1 MAGSKYTI
9 DVEGRFID
17 NVSGKAK
24 GAADSVE
31 GIGDAAEKA
40 SKKVKGLGKQKA
52 KPIFDA
58 DNNKFLKKVRE
69 AEEKAKKLVKTK
81 TALILTAIDKASTII
96 GKVLNKAKS
105 FGGSTW
111 TGFLKVTDKAT
122 SIIKGVV
129 SAGKGIAGKTWQA
142 MVKIKDMATS
152 PLKKIKDSLFSIKT
166 LVMAI
171 TAGFATKQLVLNPIN
186 IADAYSSAKIGF
198 STLLGE
204 SAGQKMM
211 DDLDAFAKATP
222 FNTTNVISNAQKMMA
237 MGWSTDT
244 LIEDMETIGNA
255 AAATG
260 KLDTGLESI
269 VRAMSQIK
277 TKGKLSA
284 EELNQLAE
292 AGINAKAILAE
303 ELGYGTGDAGLAAFS
318 KDQENGAIG
327 ADKALSAL
335 LKGLKKYDGMMESMA
350 NETVE
355 GLWSQIKDT
364 FQINILRKWGQGL
377 QDGAKKGFGTIL
389 DLLDSS
395 EDALSDLGD
404 TLHDIGKTA
413 SNWLADRL
421 STAVKRI
428 KDITGSV
435 EFKEASLGGKVKM
448 LWDGVIA
455 NPFSEWWTNTV
466 VPWWDNTVMP
476 WLADKAAGIG
486 KGIGAGLTAGITTL
500 LGLDVSGAV
509 EDGATIG
516 GAFMEGFLEGFD
528 TEKIG
533 EALSNWASENKGLAT
548 SIGVVL
554 GAKLL
559 GSLGGWIG
567 NIKTLFGGKGG
578 TGGTGGLGSTS
589 VATMNVQAGVVNLG
603 TYSGDSTPALP
614 PATTGGGS
622 TPVPTGTGGKT
633 SLWSKIGTGLA
644 GFAGKLGF
652 TGSSAAGATAVG
664 GASVAS
670 IIAGLLGVGDA
681 GVDVWQGAKAQK
693 AGNSK
698 EAKDKY
704 VTAGTKAGIMATGA
718 GAGAGIGAL
727 IGSLGGP
734 IGTGLGALFGFGIG
748 GIASIFGGD
757 KLGKKISD
765 STDEGGGL
773 NKAWKATKKFFG
785 ETIPEKWNQ
794 FCDGTAEFFTESI
807 PDAWDS
813 MKEKVSSFFTETIPE
828 KWNEFLDGVET
839 FFTETVPYGIG
850 YAAGKIHQF
859 FTETIPEKWNA
870 FWDAVGNFFTETIPE
885 WAESVWSGYIVPFF
899 TESIPNFF
907 GTLWDGIKEF
917 FTESLPQWGENV
929 WNNYIVPFFTES
941 VPQFF
946 GNLWD
951 IIKEFFTESLPQW
964 GENVWNNHI
973 VPFFTESVPNWFSNL
988 WDSVCSFFTETLPSI
1003 ASAVWT
1009 PISTFFTETVPG
1021 WVSSIW
1027 DKVSGWFGDIKDNF
1041 LAGFEGGSGG
1051 GGGKKARGGIVGGS
1065 SSMEAFAAGGM
1076 VRGGSRFVKVAEEG
1090 TPEMIIPL
1098 GSHRRDRGLK
1108 LWAKAGQ
1115 MMGVPGF
1122 ARGGRTDGRD
1132 EGFNF
1137 RWHGSDESSGGGQ
1150 LVQIEVGGITV
1161 EFHISV
1167 QDGDNIVDVIKTKAK
1182 EIAET
1187 IAGEIA
1193 DALEGQFENTPVK
1206 GGAA

>member
-9 DVEGRFID
+9 DVEGRFVD
-17 NVSGKAK
+17 NVSDKAK
-24 GAADSVE
+24 GAAESVE

-58 DNNKFLKKVRE
+58 DNNKFLKKIRE
-69 AEEKAKKLVKTK
+69 AEEKAKKLGKTK
-81 TALILTAIDKASTII
+81 TALILTAMDKASTVI

-152 PLKKIKDSLFSIKT
+152 PLKKIKDSLFSIKS

-171 TAGFATKQLVLNPIN
+171 TAGVAAKQFVLNPIN

-198 STLLGE
+198 STLLGAD
-204 SAGQKMM
+204 AGQKMM

-335 LKGLKKYDGMMESMA
+335 LTGLKKYDGMMESMA

-421 STAVKRI
+421 GTAVKRI

-435 EFKEASLGGKVKM
+435 EFKDASLGGKVKM
-448 LWDGVIA
+448 LWEGVVS
-455 NPFSEWWTNTV
+455 NPFSDWWSNTV
-466 VPWWDNTVMP
+466 IPWWDATVMP
-476 WLADKAAGIG
+476 WLAEKSAGIG

-500 LGLDVSGAV
+500 FGLDVGSAV

-516 GAFMEGFLEGFD
+516 GAFMDGFLEGFD
-528 TEKIG
+528 TSKIG
-533 EALSNWASENKGLAT
+533 EALSNWASENKGPAT
-548 SIGVVL
+548 TIGVVL

-559 GSLGGWIG
+559 GAIGGWIG

-578 TGGTGGLGSTS
+578 TGGAGGLGGIGDTS
-589 VATMNVQAGVVNLG
+589 VATMNVLANTVNLG
-603 TYSGDSTPALP
+603 TFGGNGTPALP
-614 PATTGGGS
+614 PAS
-622 TPVPTGTGGKT
+622 EPTVIPPAGKT
-633 SLWSKIGTGLA
+633 GFWSKIGTGLA

-664 GASVAS
+664 GASIAS
-670 IIAGLLGVGDA
+670 IIAGVLGLGDA
-681 GVDVWQGAKAQK
+681 GVDVYQGIK
-693 AGNSK
+693 
-698 EAKDKY
+698 AKDGKTKKDKF

-734 IGTGLGALFGFGIG
+734 IGTGLGALLGFGIG
-748 GIASIFGGD
+748 GVASIFGGD

-773 NKAWKATKKFFG
+773 NNAWKATKKFFG
-785 ETIPEKWNQ
+785 ETIPEKWDK

-813 MKEKVSSFFTETIPE
+813 MKEKVSTFFTEAIPE
-828 KWNEFLDGVET
+828 KWNEFWGGVET
-839 FFTETVPYGIG
+839 FFTETVPFALG
-850 YAAGKIHQF
+850 YATGKVWTF
-859 FTETIPEKWNA
+859 FSETIPSAWNS
-870 FWDAVGNFFTETIPE
+870 FWDAVGNFFTETIPG
-885 WAESVWSGYIVPFF
+885 WADTIWNGYVVPFF
-899 TESIPNFF
+899 TETLPNAWNTFWGAI
-907 GTLWDGIKEF
+907 GTF
-917 FTESLPQWGENV
+917 FTETIPTWAETT
-929 WNNYIVPFFTES
+929 WNDRIVPFFTES

-946 GNLWD
+946 SNLWD
-951 IIKEFFTESLPQW
+951 SISTFFTESLPTW
-964 GENVWNNHI
+964 ADTTWNERI
-973 VPFFTESVPNWFSNL
+973 VPFFTESIPQWFSRL
-988 WDSVCSFFTETLPSI
+988 WDSVKALF
-1003 ASAVWT
+1003 SAAVDGFVENIWS

-1021 WVSSIW
+1021 WVSSVW
-1027 DKVSGWFGDIKDNF
+1027 NKVTGWFNSIKDSF
-1041 LAGFEGGSGG
+1041 LSGFGAGSGG
-1051 GGGKKARGGIVGGS
+1051 EGGGGKARGGIVGGS

-1076 VRGGSRFVKVAEEG
+1076 VRGGARFVKVAEEG

-1098 GSHRRDRGLK
+1098 GGHRRDRGLK

-1137 RWHGSDESSGGGQ
+1137 NWHGSDESSGGGQ

-1193 DALEGQFENTPVK
+1193 DALEGEFENTPVR
-1206 GGAA
+1206 GGVA

>member
-69 AEEKAKKLVKTK
+69 AEEKAKKLGKTK

-404 TLHDIGKTA
+404 TLYDIGKIA

-448 LWDGVIA
+448 LWDGVIS

-466 VPWWDNTVMP
+466 VPWWDETVMP

-486 KGIGAGLTAGITTL
+486 KGIGSGLTAGITTL
-500 LGLDVSGAV
+500 LGLDVGSAV

-516 GAFMEGFLEGFD
+516 GAFMDGFLEGFD
-528 TEKIG
+528 TSKIG
-533 EALSNWASENKGLAT
+533 DALSNWVSENKGLAT
-548 SIGVVL
+548 AIGVVL

-559 GSLGGWIG
+559 GAIGGWIG

-578 TGGTGGLGSTS
+578 TSGTGGVGGFGDMS
-589 VATMNVQAGVVNLG
+589 VASMNVLANVVNLG
-603 TYSGDSTPALP
+603 SFGGNGTPALP
-614 PATTGGGS
+614 PAT
-622 TPVPTGTGGKT
+622 VPTTIPTAGKT
-633 SLWSKIGTGLA
+633 GFWSKIGAGLA
-644 GFAGKLGF
+644 ALGGKVGF
-652 TGSSAAGATAVG
+652 TGTSAAGATAVG
-664 GASVAS
+664 AGS
-670 IIAGLLGVGDA
+670 IFGILGGLLGVGSA
-681 GVDVWQGAKAQK
+681 GVDVYQGIK
-693 AGNSK
+693 N
-698 EAKDKY
+698 KDSREY
-704 VTAGTKAGIMATGA
+704 WSAGTKLGITGGGALAGAGVGALIGALGGPIGA
-718 GAGAGIGAL
+718 GAGAL
-727 IGSLGGP
+727 IGLGV
-734 IGTGLGALFGFGIG
+734 G
-748 GIASIFGGD
+748 GISSLFSGD
-757 KLGKKISD
+757 KLAEPVKK
-765 STDEGGGL
+765 
-773 NKAWKATKKFFG
+773 
-785 ETIPEKWNQ
+785 
-794 FCDGTAEFFTESI
+794 
-807 PDAWDS
+807 
-813 MKEKVSSFFTETIPE
+813 FFTETIPE
-828 KWNEFLDGVET
+828 GWNAMWDGLSEFFGETVPTAWENLSEKTSTFFSETLPEKWNEFWDGVGT
-839 FFTETVPYGIG
+839 LFTDTIPYALGYASGKVYSFFTETLPEKWNLFWDSVGE
-850 YAAGKIHQF
+850 F
-859 FTETIPEKWNA
+859 FTETIPA
-870 FWDAVGNFFTETIPE
+870 
-885 WAESVWSGYIVPFF
+885 WAESIWSGYVVPFF
-899 TESIPNFF
+899 TESIPQFF
-907 GTLWDGIKEF
+907 STLWDNIVV
-917 FTESLPQWGENV
+917 FTTETLPAWAESAWSGYV
-929 WNNYIVPFFTES
+929 APFFTES
-941 VPQFF
+941 IPQFLSS
-946 GNLWD
+946 LWD
-951 IIKEFFTESLPQW
+951 TVS
-964 GENVWNNHI
+964 G
-973 VPFFTESVPNWFSNL
+973 
-988 WDSVCSFFTETLPSI
+988 FFTETLPSI
-1003 ASAVWT
+1003 ASTVW
-1009 PISTFFTETVPG
+1009 SSVKTFFTDTIPG
-1021 WVSSIW
+1021 WVSSVW
-1027 DKVSGWFGDIKDNF
+1027 SSVKTWFSGAKDSFLSGFG
-1041 LAGFEGGSGG
+1041 AGS
-1051 GGGKKARGGIVGGS
+1051 GGKKARGGIVGGS

-1076 VRGGSRFVKVAEEG
+1076 VRGGSQFVKVAEEG

>member
-9 DVEGRFID
+9 DVEGRFVD
-17 NVSGKAK
+17 NVSDKAK

-31 GIGDAAEKA
+31 GIGDAADKA
-40 SKKVKGLGKQKA
+40 SKKVKGLGKTKA
-52 KPIFDA
+52 KPVFDA
-58 DNNKFLKKVRE
+58 DNNKFLKKIRE
-69 AEEKAKKLVKTK
+69 AEAKAKKLGKTK
-81 TALILTAIDKASTII
+81 TALILTAMDKASTVI

-105 FGGSTW
+105 FGGRTW

-129 SAGKGIAGKTWQA
+129 SAGKGIAGKTWSA

-152 PLKKIKDSLFSIKT
+152 PLKKIKDSLFSIKS

-171 TAGFATKQLVLNPIN
+171 TAGFAAKQFVMNPIN
-186 IADAYSSAKIGF
+186 VADAYSSAKIGF

-204 SAGQKMM
+204 DAGQKMM

-222 FNTTNVISNAQKMMA
+222 FDTTNVITNAQKMMA
-237 MGWSTDT
+237 MGWDTDT
-244 LIEDMETIGNA
+244 LIQDMETIGNA

-350 NETVE
+350 NETAE
-355 GLWSQIKDT
+355 GLWSQIKDV
-364 FQINILRKWGQGL
+364 FNINIVRKWGQGL
-377 QDGAKKGFGTIL
+377 QDGAKKGLGTVL
-389 DLLDSS
+389 DLLDNS

-421 STAVKRI
+421 GTAVKRI

-435 EFKEASLGGKVKM
+435 NFKGETLGGKVKM
-448 LWDGVIA
+448 LWEGVIA
-455 NPFSEWWTNTV
+455 NPFSEWWSNTV
-466 VPWWDNTVMP
+466 IPWWDATVMP
-476 WLADKAAGIG
+476 WLAEKAAGIG

-500 LGLDVSGAV
+500 LGLDVGSAV

-516 GAFMEGFLEGFD
+516 GAFMDGFLEGFD
-528 TEKIG
+528 TDKIS

-548 SIGVVL
+548 TIGVIF

-559 GSLGGWIG
+559 GAIGGWIG
-567 NIKTLFGGKGG
+567 NIKTLFGGSGG
-578 TGGTGGLGSTS
+578 TSGLGDTA
-589 VATMNVQAGVVNLG
+589 VATMNVTAGVVNIGNAPTTGG
-603 TYSGDSTPALP
+603 TPT
-614 PATTGGGS
+614 TTGGGT
-622 TPVPTGTGGKT
+622 TPVPAGTAGKT

-664 GASVAS
+664 AASVAS
-670 IIAGLLGVGDA
+670 IVAGVLGLGDA
-681 GVDVWQGAKAQK
+681 GVDVWQGVKAQE
-693 AGNSK
+693 AGDSK

-734 IGTGLGALFGFGIG
+734 IGTGLGALLGFGIG
-748 GIASIFGGD
+748 GVASILGGD

-765 STDEGGGL
+765 STDDGGGL
-773 NKAWKATKKFFG
+773 NKAWKATKKFFTD
-785 ETIPEKWNQ
+785 TIPEKWDK

-813 MKEKVSSFFTETIPE
+813 MKEKVSAFFTETIPE
-828 KWNEFLDGVET
+828 KWNSFWDAVGN
-839 FFTETVPYGIG
+839 FFTETIPYGIG
-850 YAAGKIHQF
+850 YAVGKIGQF

-870 FWDAVGNFFTETIPE
+870 FWDAVGNFFTETIPG
-885 WAESVWSGYIVPFF
+885 WADTIWNGYVVPFF
-899 TESIPNFF
+899 TETLPDAWDSFWGAI
-907 GTLWDGIKEF
+907 GTF
-917 FTESLPQWGENV
+917 FTETIPAWAEST
-929 WNNYIVPFFTES
+929 WNDRIVPFFTES

-946 GNLWD
+946 GNL
-951 IIKEFFTESLPQW
+951 L
-964 GENVWNNHI
+964 
-973 VPFFTESVPNWFSNL
+973 
-988 WDSVCSFFTETLPSI
+988 DSIGTFFTETLPTWADTTWNDRIVPFFTVTVPDWFSGLWDSVK
-1003 ASAVWT
+1003 ALFNAAVDGFVENIWS
-1009 PISTFFTETVPG
+1009 PISTFFTETIPG
-1021 WVSSIW
+1021 WVSSVW
-1027 DKVSGWFGDIKDNF
+1027 DKVTGWFSSVKENF
-1041 LAGFEGGSGG
+1041 LSGFSAGSGG
-1051 GGGKKARGGIVGGS
+1051 GEGGGKARGGIVGGS

-1122 ARGGRTDGRD
+1122 ARGGRTDSRD
-1132 EGFNF
+1132 EGVNF

-1206 GGAA
+1206 GGVA